1 VTARHASRL
10 VIVGG
15 GLAGLGAAVEAG
27 RAGLETCVVEQRTLL
42 RGPRRVLAAFAASG
56 AEAWLE
62 TAVWGIWGHD
72 LALVGPR
79 AKSSVVA
86 FERLIIATGAFERP
100 AAFPGWTLPGVMT
113 LSGAL
118 HLLDQGFR
126 PGQRLLVAGYGSV
139 AATAVLELERR
150 GMGPVAVLD
159 ATARSGRLPVRAEG
173 TDRLQRVVTS
183 RIDAEWRTRAGTEQ
197 SFDVDTLV
205 LAFGSQP
212 EDRLAR
218 LAGCE
223 YAGSPF
229 INPRTARDEWMR
241 TTTPGVLV
249 AGDAGGIVG
258 PEASI
263 EQGRLAGLAA
273 ALDSGCLSL
282 DEAGQRGHSIQRRLA
297 QFSRRQPAPEPPRN
311 GLFAHADPDTVI
323 CRCEDV
329 TAGQLAERLFDGTI
343 DPASVIAET
352 RAGMGL
358 CQGRNCASLVA
369 AIVARHSGVPLER
382 IPPITPRPP
391 IVPVPLGALAERPP
405 VFPPLAELTARM

>member
-1 VTARHASRL
+1 MTARHASRL

-212 EDRLAR
+212 EDRAPLRQACWSR
-218 LAGCE
+218 ATPV
-223 YAGSPF
+223 ASSDPKRPSSKAAWQVSPL
-229 INPRTARDEWMR
+229 R
-241 TTTPGVLV
+241 
-249 AGDAGGIVG
+249 
-258 PEASI
+258 SI
-263 EQGRLAGLAA
+263 AA
-273 ALDSGCLSL
+273 ASAWTRPAS
-282 DEAGQRGHSIQRRLA
+282 AGTRSSAALRSSAAASPRPSRL
-297 QFSRRQPAPEPPRN
+297 
-311 GLFAHADPDTVI
+311 
-323 CRCEDV
+323 V
-329 TAGQLAERLFDGTI
+329 TASS
-343 DPASVIAET
+343 PT
-352 RAGMGL
+352 RT
-358 CQGRNCASLVA
+358 
-369 AIVARHSGVPLER
+369 R
-382 IPPITPRPP
+382 I
-391 IVPVPLGALAERPP
+391 L
-405 VFPPLAELTARM
+405 